1 MNGGLQPETC
11 YVILYTKGEWVGIY
25 QARVQLSVVVGFV
38 LVREPLNTGEHL

>member
-25 QARVQLSVVVGFV
+25 QAGVQPKFYFGFYFFRLLSA
-38 LVREPLNTGEHL
+38 LYL